1 MANPGSIIGQISEEF
16 EQLGKQVVKETVQA
30 PKDIAG
36 KALESLGTSSGRQQ
50 GNTQATQTKTNEGTA
65 RAALEELAGHK
76 PKPKE
81 PSVRERLEME
91 ASQKKEMEAKKAEV
105 AKKAQLPVMTQKP
118 KKGNLYGIGIKQ
130 SIEKNRNVRQD

>member
-1 MANPGSIIGQISEEF
+1 MPQPGTILGQITEEF
-16 EQLGKQVVKETVQA
+16 GELGEKIVKETVQA

-36 KALESLGTSSGRQQ
+36 KALESLGTSSGKRQ
-50 GNTQATQTKTNEGTA
+50 GSTPPQAKTTA
-65 RAALEELAGHK
+65 RAALEQFAGYS

-91 ASQKKEMEAKKAEV
+91 EKQKKEIEAKKAEAV
-105 AKKAQLPVMTQKP
+105 KKAQLPVMTQKP
-118 KKGNLYGIGIKQ
+118 RKGNLYGIGIKQ